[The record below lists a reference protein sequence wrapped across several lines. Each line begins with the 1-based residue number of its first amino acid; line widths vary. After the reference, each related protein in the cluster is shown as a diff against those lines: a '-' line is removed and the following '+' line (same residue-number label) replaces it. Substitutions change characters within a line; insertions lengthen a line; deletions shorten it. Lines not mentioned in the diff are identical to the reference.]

1 MEENLVEK
9 IACPWKAFVIHKA
22 QCLTSKFVVKAQIA
36 QKNLRKQYKHCDPKK
51 GLEEKGAHKMSRSGP
66 ELAQLPSPSRHARPA
81 FPTAILWV
89 LDRWGKF

>member
-36 QKNLRKQYKHCDPKK
+36 QKISESSINTVIRR

-66 ELAQLPSPSRHARPA
+66 ELAQLPSPSRCARPA